1 MSAKWEQDCS
11 SKEEGRDPEIIQG
24 FTEPQRIFAL
34 FEPQE
39 GMALFT
45 QNTPR
50 DTPRDRDTDRDTDRD
65 GSPHL
70 QLHAIRFVFHSRPP
84 ILEMENKTVDR

>member
-11 SKEEGRDPEIIQG
+11 SKQEGRDPEIIQG
-24 FTEPQRIFAL
+24 ITEPWRIFAL

-39 GMALFT
+39 GMAFFT
-45 QNTPR
+45 QKTPR
-50 DTPRDRDTDRDTDRD
+50 DMDRDMDRD

-84 ILEMENKTVDR
+84 DLGDGK